1 MKPIDHEMEQGT
13 DKHSQCSKF
22 IPNLSSVYRQFLSHI
37 ANHFENLPDFCLFP
51 KLFPDFWLWNDTKN
65 EETITYE
72 SAQTSALSWLKML
85 EYFGK
90 YKTNSPLL
98 TGKRSFTPL
107 ASLLILVLC
116 QH

>member
-37 ANHFENLPDFCLFP
+37 ANHLETYPITASFQVVP
-51 KLFPDFWLWNDTKN
+51 WLLAVDDTKN

-90 YKTNSPLL
+90 YKTYSPLL
-98 TGKRSFTPL
+98 TGKRSSTPL
-107 ASLLILVLC
+107 AFLLILVLC